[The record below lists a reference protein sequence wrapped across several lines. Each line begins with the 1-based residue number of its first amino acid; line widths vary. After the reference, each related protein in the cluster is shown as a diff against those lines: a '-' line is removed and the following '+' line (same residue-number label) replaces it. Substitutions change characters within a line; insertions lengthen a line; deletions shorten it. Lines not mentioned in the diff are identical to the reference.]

1 MAEGALTW
9 FANRASASTPV
20 LQDQEPEVGDLAPES
35 TPVLQNQEP
44 AARRLARDG
53 NWYTFAEFSEHDG
66 RQAEEKWQDAS
77 SSIPVLNYTRADFDK
92 YYGDRA
98 ESKWEQAPV
107 SPGMTSRGAP
117 QPASSSGSGNF
128 SVFVNALSGEVRYCN
143 SLEEF
148 YDRIRAAEGQEPPI
162 AVGGWVRRHFVG
174 ALTRR
179 SRKAQAAFI
188 RELREG
194 GRLVAEDYA
203 GEQWCK
209 TLPPRYPAPPPGGRG
224 LSTRADPAASAQ
236 GPTSGARV

>member
-1 MAEGALTW
+1 MASDSHRADGLTSCSS
-9 FANRASASTPV
+9 ADSHRADRVSPDTTG
-20 LQDQEPEVGDLAPES
+20 Q
-35 TPVLQNQEP
+35 
-44 AARRLARDG
+44 
-53 NWYTFAEFSEHDG
+53 
-66 RQAEEKWQDAS
+66 AS
-77 SSIPVLNYTRADFDK
+77 SSH
-92 YYGDRA
+92 
-98 ESKWEQAPV
+98 
-107 SPGMTSRGAP
+107 GAP

-128 SVFVNALSGEVRYCN
+128 SVFVNALSGEVRYCG

-188 RELREG
+188 RGLREG
-194 GRLVAEDYA
+194 GRLVVEDYA

-209 TLPPRYPAPPPGGRG
+209 TLPPRDLAPPPGGRG

-236 GPTSGARV
+236 GARGGRVHCLDLLKDRE